1 MSGPLNAITV
11 SIYYKFTPCCG
22 GEDIFFS
29 GLIAIV
35 SGTTYKYVGTT
46 PFPGTGGS
54 LEPGYCYTV
63 VQLTTQLPISY
74 PIVPNIIFLVET
86 NKALDCDDP
95 ICTPCT
101 TPVVCECPPGFTE
114 IDGECIQVV
123 EVEATYTGGLLTV
136 GAGDKVTSYSAA
148 GIRLYSDI
156 STAILPVLGM
166 GASNAL
172 YSVKDNNGLGA
183 VIPVTNQVMSTL
195 WGSWGPCPTGTIGG
209 RLNTVGIWAPGFPV
223 NVELCFDFCV
233 IPTETKQYL
242 IGIAGDNKVK
252 LYIDNVL
259 TVYLNVP
266 NDNVSVPFTSW
277 HVFPI
282 TLTAGTHTITLCGI
296 NLPGGINNK
305 EAFGAEIY
313 DIDLATFQ
321 STLLNPALG
330 PGNCGNVPADL
341 VPFTL
346 FSTANMLGLQ
356 VPDPNDPGIWECPE
370 GSVLD
375 ECQGVPLCTIE
386 TKFELICPCFLLIPC
401 DGVTPPFIS
410 NTNGLID
417 YVNTFVSV
425 SNSDVFTGC
434 VFVVELEDPNCEG
447 AIVVTINPET
457 VCDCDTIC
465 YYIEGAQGITYIQD
479 GVLINID
486 PASTPPW
493 ITLCS
498 QILPI
503 TGNTSDDY
511 TITALGD
518 CIDNVCPEKCFKL
531 TDCEDPTNIIYSNT
545 AGLIVPAIN
554 GSIIRI
560 AGYDTCWI
568 VEESPLDECDCPIEV
583 IILITTDGCDSC
595 KTVVA
600 YKLTSCTGI
609 YDIQY
614 TYQDLSAYVGQTL
627 LTDCGCFIVELINFV
642 PPSTQVIVII
652 TSFINCFECER
663 PYYRLTDCNDPQNII
678 YTYTDLSLYVGLTV
692 KLNNCD
698 ECWTVALAIVPINP
712 GSVIVISD
720 YIDCITCITSAPC
733 ICTTIKNQ
741 NLVEYT
747 YDYVDCY
754 GDTQTLTLQP
764 GETSDRICLIKWLLP
779 EEDCD
784 ILIFTETVS
793 SVDTIVLAIATGVL
807 ANGKKIYN
815 YGTNKTVAYNGTT
828 WEIYDAS
835 GNPLYNLGLVNN
847 LDCPQGDWQ
856 IISSIPVLNPRTIS
870 SIAFVYYATYFGN
883 CDNGVCP
890 PKVYPLKSL
899 TPGYNTPFCS
909 IWKYEEIT
917 CRSAELLY
925 KSVLELR
932 YGISNCCPEELDD
945 LLIKKQLI
953 DLDSLRN
960 PNYICKPLSS
970 CCNRPASSCNCGN

>member
-1 MSGPLNAITV
+1 MTTV
-11 SIYYKFTPCCG
+11 YYKFTPCCG
-22 GEDIFFS
+22 GPDIFFS
-29 GLIAIV
+29 GLVAIV
-35 SGTTYKYVGTT
+35 SGSVYKYVGTT
-46 PFPGTGGS
+46 LFPGTGGS

-63 VQLTTQLPISY
+63 VQLISIPPVSY
-74 PIVPNIIFLVET
+74 PVAPNIILLVET
-86 NKALDCDDP
+86 DKILDCTDP

-101 TPVVCECPPGFTE
+101 IPVVCECPPGFTE
-114 IDGECIQVV
+114 VAGECVQFV
-123 EVEATYTGGLLTV
+123 EVEAEYTGGLLTV
-136 GAGDKVTSYSAA
+136 QSGDNVSSYSFS

-156 STAILPVLGM
+156 SSATVPLIGTGTTNP
-166 GASNAL
+166 L
-172 YSVKDNNGLGA
+172 YSVKDNNGLGV

-195 WGSWGPCPTGTIGG
+195 WGSWNNCPTGTSGG
-209 RLNTVGIWAPGFPV
+209 RLNTVGIWAPGFDV
-223 NVELCFDFCV
+223 DEELCFDFC
-233 IPTETKQYL
+233 INPTVTKQYL
-242 IGIAGDNKVK
+242 IGIGGDNEVK
-252 LYIDNVL
+252 LYIDSVL
-259 TVYLNVP
+259 TVHLKAPASTVAPFATINI
-266 NDNVSVPFTSW
+266 PFTSW
-277 HVFPI
+277 HVFPV
-282 TLTAGTHTITLCGI
+282 TLTAGTHIITLCGI
-296 NLPGGINNK
+296 DFGGSA
-305 EAFGAEIY
+305 AFGAEIY

-341 VPFTL
+341 APYIL
-346 FSTANMLGLQ
+346 FSTVNMIGLQ
-356 VPDPNDPGIWECPE
+356 VPNPSEPGIWECPE
-370 GSVLD
+370 GYVLD

-386 TKFELICPCFLLIPC
+386 TRFELVCPCYLLIPC

-410 NTNGLID
+410 NTTGLID

-425 SNSDVFTGC
+425 SYSDFFTGC
-434 VFVVELEDPNCEG
+434 VFVVELEDANCEG
-447 AIVVTINPET
+447 AIVVVIDPET
-457 VCDCDTIC
+457 ACACDTIC

-545 AGLIVPAIN
+545 VGLIVPAIN

-583 IILITTDGCDSC
+583 IILITTEDCDTC

-652 TSFINCFECER
+652 TSFVNCFECER
-663 PYYRLTDCNDPQNII
+663 PYYSLTDCNDRTNVI

-698 ECWTVALAIVPINP
+698 ECWLVALAIVPINP
-712 GSVIVISD
+712 GSVIVIDS
-720 YIDCITCITSAPC
+720 YVDCVTCVTSAPC

-747 YDYVDCY
+747 YEYVDCY

-779 EEDCD
+779 EENCD
-784 ILIFTETVS
+784 ILIFTETTNS
-793 SVDTIVLAIATGVL
+793 IDTIVLAIATGAL

-815 YGTNKTVAYNGTT
+815 YGTTKTLAYNGVT
-828 WEIYDAS
+828 WEILDVS

-847 LDCPQGDWQ
+847 LDCPQGTWQ
-856 IISSIPVLNPRTIS
+856 IISSIPVLNPTTIS

-970 CCNRPASSCNCGN
+970 CCNMPVSSCNCGN

>member
-1 MSGPLNAITV
+1 MTTV
-11 SIYYKFTPCCG
+11 YYKFTPCCG
-22 GEDIFFS
+22 GPDIFFS
-29 GLIAIV
+29 GLVAIV
-35 SGTTYKYVGTT
+35 SGSVYKYVGTT
-46 PFPGTGGS
+46 PFLGTGGS
-54 LEPGYCYTV
+54 LQPGYCYTV
-63 VQLTTQLPISY
+63 VQLISIPPVSY
-74 PIVPNIIFLVET
+74 PVAPNIILLVET
-86 NKALDCDDP
+86 DKILDCTDP

-101 TPVVCECPPGFTE
+101 IPVVCECPPGFTE
-114 IDGECIQVV
+114 VAGECVQFV
-123 EVEATYTGGLLTV
+123 EVEAEYTGGLLTV
-136 GAGDKVTSYSAA
+136 QSGDNVSSYSFS

-156 STAILPVLGM
+156 SSATVPLIGTGTTNP
-166 GASNAL
+166 L
-172 YSVKDNNGLGA
+172 YSVKDNNGLGV

-195 WGSWGPCPTGTIGG
+195 WGSWNNCPTGTSGG
-209 RLNTVGIWAPGFPV
+209 RLNTVGIWAPGFDV
-223 NVELCFDFCV
+223 DEELCFDFC
-233 IPTETKQYL
+233 ITPTVTKQYL
-242 IGIAGDNKVK
+242 IGIGGDNEVK
-252 LYIDNVL
+252 LYIDSVL
-259 TVYLNVP
+259 TVHLKAPASTVAPFATINI
-266 NDNVSVPFTSW
+266 PFTSW
-277 HVFPI
+277 HVFPV
-282 TLTAGTHTITLCGI
+282 TLTAGTHIITLCGI
-296 NLPGGINNK
+296 DFGGSA
-305 EAFGAEIY
+305 AFGAEIY

-341 VPFTL
+341 APYIL
-346 FSTANMLGLQ
+346 FSTVNMIGLQ
-356 VPDPNDPGIWECPE
+356 VPNPSEPGIWECPE
-370 GSVLD
+370 GYVLD

-386 TKFELICPCFLLIPC
+386 TRFELVCPCYLLIPC

-410 NTNGLID
+410 NTTGLID

-425 SNSDVFTGC
+425 SYSDFFTGC
-434 VFVVELEDPNCEG
+434 VFVVELEDANCEG
-447 AIVVTINPET
+447 AIVVVIDPET
-457 VCDCDTIC
+457 ACACDTIC

-545 AGLIVPAIN
+545 VGLIVPAIN

-583 IILITTDGCDSC
+583 IILITTEDCDTC

-652 TSFINCFECER
+652 TSFVNCFECER
-663 PYYRLTDCNDPQNII
+663 PYYSLTDCNDRTNVI

-698 ECWTVALAIVPINP
+698 ECWLVALAIVPINP
-712 GSVIVISD
+712 GSVIVIDS
-720 YIDCITCITSAPC
+720 YVDCVTCVTSAPC

-747 YDYVDCY
+747 YEYVDCY

-779 EEDCD
+779 EENCD
-784 ILIFTETVS
+784 ILIFTETTNS
-793 SVDTIVLAIATGVL
+793 IDTIVLAIATGAL

-815 YGTNKTVAYNGTT
+815 YGTTKTLAYNGVT
-828 WEIYDAS
+828 WEILDVS

-847 LDCPQGDWQ
+847 LDCPQGTWQ
-856 IISSIPVLNPRTIS
+856 IISSIPVLNPTTIS

-890 PKVYPLKSL
+890 PKVYPLQSL

-970 CCNRPASSCNCGN
+970 CCNMPVSSCNCGN

>member
-1 MSGPLNAITV
+1 
-11 SIYYKFTPCCG
+11 
-22 GEDIFFS
+22 
-29 GLIAIV
+29 
-35 SGTTYKYVGTT
+35 
-46 PFPGTGGS
+46 
-54 LEPGYCYTV
+54 
-63 VQLTTQLPISY
+63 
-74 PIVPNIIFLVET
+74 
-86 NKALDCDDP
+86 
-95 ICTPCT
+95 
-101 TPVVCECPPGFTE
+101 
-114 IDGECIQVV
+114 
-123 EVEATYTGGLLTV
+123 
-136 GAGDKVTSYSAA
+136 
-148 GIRLYSDI
+148 
-156 STAILPVLGM
+156 
-166 GASNAL
+166 
-172 YSVKDNNGLGA
+172 
-183 VIPVTNQVMSTL
+183 
-195 WGSWGPCPTGTIGG
+195 
-209 RLNTVGIWAPGFPV
+209 
-223 NVELCFDFCV
+223 
-233 IPTETKQYL
+233 
-242 IGIAGDNKVK
+242 
-252 LYIDNVL
+252 
-259 TVYLNVP
+259 
-266 NDNVSVPFTSW
+266 
-277 HVFPI
+277 
-282 TLTAGTHTITLCGI
+282 
-296 NLPGGINNK
+296 
-305 EAFGAEIY
+305 
-313 DIDLATFQ
+313 
-321 STLLNPALG
+321 
-330 PGNCGNVPADL
+330 
-341 VPFTL
+341 
-346 FSTANMLGLQ
+346 MLGLQ

-375 ECQGVPLCTIE
+375 ECQGVPLCIIE

-545 AGLIVPAIN
+545 VGLIVPAIN

-583 IILITTDGCDSC
+583 IILITTEDCDSC

-712 GSVIVISD
+712 GSVTVISD
-720 YIDCITCITSAPC
+720 YINCITCITSAPC

>member
-1 MSGPLNAITV
+1 MTTV
-11 SIYYKFTPCCG
+11 YYKFTPCCG
-22 GEDIFFS
+22 GPDIFFS
-29 GLIAIV
+29 GLVAIV
-35 SGTTYKYVGTT
+35 SGSVYKYVGTT
-46 PFPGTGGS
+46 PFLGTGGS
-54 LEPGYCYTV
+54 LQPGYCYTV
-63 VQLTTQLPISY
+63 VQLISITPVSY
-74 PIVPNIIFLVET
+74 PVAPNIIFLVET
-86 NKALDCDDP
+86 DELLDCDDP

-101 TPVVCECPPGFTE
+101 IPVVCDCPPGFTE
-114 IDGECIQVV
+114 EDGECVQFI
-123 EVEATYTGGLLTV
+123 EIEAEYTGGLLTV
-136 GAGDKVTSYSAA
+136 GSGSKSTAYSQF

-156 STAILPVLGM
+156 SAATVPLIGTGTTNP
-166 GASNAL
+166 L

-195 WGSWGPCPTGTIGG
+195 WGSWNNCPTGSSGG
-209 RLNTVGIWAPGFPV
+209 RLNTVGIWAPGYGI
-223 NVELCFDFCV
+223 NEELCFDFC
-233 IPTETKQYL
+233 ITPTVTKQYL
-242 IGIAGDNKVK
+242 IGIGGDNEVK

-259 TVYLNVP
+259 TVYLKAPVIGLNTINVP
-266 NDNVSVPFTSW
+266 VTSW

-282 TLTAGTHTITLCGI
+282 TLTAGTHIITLCGI
-296 NLPGGINNK
+296 NIGATSPA
-305 EAFGAEIY
+305 AFGAEIY

-321 STLLNPALG
+321 STLLDPALG

-341 VPFTL
+341 APYTL
-346 FSTANMLGLQ
+346 FSTVNMIGLQ
-356 VPDPNDPGIWECPE
+356 VPDPNDPGIWECPL
-370 GSVLD
+370 GYVLD

-386 TKFELICPCFLLIPC
+386 TRFELICPCYLLIPC

-410 NTNGLID
+410 NTTGLID
-417 YVNTFVSV
+417 YINTFVSISTV
-425 SNSDVFTGC
+425 DFDGC
-434 VFVVELEDPNCEG
+434 VFVVELEDNNCEG
-447 AIVVTINPET
+447 AIVVTIDPET
-457 VCDCDTIC
+457 VCTCDTIC

-479 GVLINID
+479 GVLINIES
-486 PASTPPW
+486 ALTPPW

-503 TGNTSDDY
+503 TGNTSNDY

-545 AGLIVPAIN
+545 VGLIVPAIN

-568 VEESPLDECDCPIEV
+568 VEESDLANCDCSINV
-583 IILITTDGCDSC
+583 IVLITTEDCATC
-595 KTVVA
+595 KTVIA

-609 YDIQY
+609 YDTQY

-652 TSFINCFECER
+652 TSFVNCFECER
-663 PYYRLTDCNDPQNII
+663 PYYSLTDCNDPLNII

-712 GSVIVISD
+712 GSVTVIND
-720 YIDCITCITSAPC
+720 YINCVTCVTSAPC

-784 ILIFTETVS
+784 ILIFTETIS

-807 ANGKKIYN
+807 ANGKKVYN
-815 YGTNKTVAYNGTT
+815 YGATKTVAYNGTT

-856 IISSIPVLNPRTIS
+856 IISSIPVLNPKTIS

-883 CDNGVCP
+883 CDNGICP